1 MNARSL
7 LIIVAA
13 LLVAGVT
20 AFLARG
26 WLSAERNQIQTQQ
39 VVVQQAPAQSVLVA
53 VANLPIGMFLKEEH
67 LRWQAWPT
75 DATDPNYMVKDAT
88 DIAKLVGSV
97 VRHSISAGEPIIPGK
112 IVKPGDRGFLAAVL
126 KPGMRAV
133 TVGISETSGV
143 SGLAFPG
150 DRVDMLLTHALPGS
164 EGESPSDRR
173 AAETVLENVRVL
185 AIGKRLSDRNEEAL
199 DGKTATIEVTPKQA
213 EMVAVLVELGRV
225 SLSLRSLG
233 KPELAEA
240 GSLVMS
246 SADTLPDGTSGT
258 IPGTVPAAM
267 PGTAANLQPSPL
279 ADADATATADA
290 GASAAAGKPE
300 SDDVSETP
308 DDDNPSPMRGLT
320 YTLDNEVSRLL
331 TPSGGLEVTV
341 HLQRGGE
348 AQVITFK

>member
-26 WLSAERNQIQTQQ
+26 WLSAERNQINTQQ

-75 DATDPNYMVKDAT
+75 DATDPNYMVKDTT

-97 VRHSISAGEPIIPGK
+97 VRHSISAGEPIIAGK

-143 SGLAFPG
+143 SGLVFPG

-164 EGESPSDRR
+164 EGESSSDRR

-199 DGKTATIEVTPKQA
+199 DGKTATIEVSPKQA

-233 KPELAEA
+233 NPELAET
-240 GSLVMS
+240 GNLVMS
-246 SADTLPDGTSGT
+246 SADTATDGAPGT
-258 IPGTVPAAM
+258 IPGGA
-267 PGTAANLQPSPL
+267 PGALPGAAANLQPAPL

-290 GASAAAGKPE
+290 GATAGAPA
-300 SDDVSETP
+300 SDDIP
-308 DDDNPSPMRGLT
+308 APPADDNPPPMRGQT
-320 YTLDNEVSRLL
+320 YTLDSEVSRLL

-348 AQVITFK
+348 SNVITFK